1 MTLKIIIAFIPVFLF
16 LSGAKSGARS
26 SVSKAGNA
34 EPLIL
39 LDESD
44 TIEKWGGVEIIDEYE
59 LVKRGEASAKW
70 VNVTRADYTVK
81 NSPGITDWS
90 TWDTL
95 SIWLYS
101 AVANDSEFMLT
112 LPSPSTANAS
122 AYFFH
127 RFKVDWQGWT
137 NIVLPFSKI
146 RPMYPVKGWDNITSI
161 SFSTY
166 GYGLITKPDT
176 ELIFDAVELLCL
188 KGGTKSGGGG
198 GQSAADTAP
207 AAPVTKPAMPA
218 FRYFSTADEKLKNSA
233 LSLSDEGLRRQMPG
247 MGIDY
252 KLAARVFPPEFVEG
266 LRTNVTWRKFLYRS
280 IPPNTAKWNSVPKD
294 KWKEL
299 ISDFAPVSCQGNSG
313 NPATVG
319 ILPLTGKPFLTG
331 STDMSDDDFLN
342 NPFQVKVKNTDF
354 IIYEHEKDM
363 PKDYPCRP
371 NRSVQ
376 IPHLDGTMRTY
387 RFFVPEAYSEAGP
400 EFGSDR
406 KNWFCPAGEVWR
418 ARCKIITWS
427 VIPDCVADVVLN
439 GNMESAKTLA
449 AVLARLAEV
458 YPGLPLYHGLRA
470 HGFARSPDK
479 SGYLTQKEYQAV
491 LAKGSYLNVR
501 SREDYP
507 SWFVDIYDFA
517 FSKLQWGNGGWTDQ
531 VMNDLGWLAC
541 AFDLIRDM
549 PSTLSYSKAQYN
561 DPGEWEKRVRKN
573 LIKEV
578 EAQALANPPTC
589 GNTSYGYINGA
600 VMVGIAAQNPE
611 IFKKGLSIIELY
623 LYNNW
628 VSDGMAADASTSYA
642 GMTQSG
648 ILGLDF
654 LTKVFGGVELSER
667 YGLKAVIDRVGISP
681 FTTLRGI
688 TSKHADDH
696 NRMYCGPGEPTPV
709 VYSNFEG
716 SLSLPF
722 YGMTE
727 LRGGAPGRR
736 TEVIIT
742 HQNVFQHGHADRL
755 NIQLFY
761 EGIELLPDFG
771 YCQGFTDL
779 DSHPWDKVTCGY
791 ELMGLPRDPNAD
803 RWGPWKFG
811 YADGPEAHN
820 VLVVDNYLHIFSPC
834 SLNGY
839 AGAVE
844 ASEPGGWMQFADTGA
859 EGLFALRPSPVS
871 VYRRQVTVLTLPGGA
886 SVVIDLFR
894 VRGGKRH
901 DLYQHVPA
909 DRPKMPGTGTTID
922 STHWSAYRNIT
933 SIYEKITGL
942 AINHYGRPGEQI
954 RDLQRYEL
962 PKKIWL
968 SEWLIQPSR
977 ILPKPEKYAA
987 AYSGWRKTWND
998 VKLANWSWTGGA
1010 AADGEIVCGRGPW
1023 PGLYQVSDPE
1033 TGKTYSSTLGLK
1045 DALDFR
1051 ITTRTADSKELS
1063 SFYLNILEPRINN
1076 QASELIKATVTNTVM
1091 EKGGAVLC
1099 RLKLKSGKDGLNI
1112 STLGSIAALL
1122 DGVEVNGRAA
1132 SFFPGENMLRL
1143 VDGSLFAADGCRLE
1157 LNASWSSRLAD
1168 VVGDLTGKPQESALI
1183 IESERP
1189 LPTNGTL
1196 VGQFVY
1202 VWHRANSFLQS
1213 VYTISRVSE
1222 AGTGKWRIDLADRPP
1237 FILQRAHLLWI
1248 DKENPVKMKQDFQF
1262 MPIQAQDQVQYRNNN
1277 VSGLRIRF
1285 LTSGHENS
1293 LELVNREAFT
1303 VTEEPPA
1310 GKLKKGEPFVVFA
1323 IQAGDRVEIP
1333 SFFACRA
1340 SAAKVPAGQLLLDIQ
1355 ASGDFLLTLP
1365 GKYTKAMVSSGGKK
1379 TMLTVEVAAVG
1390 SMVKVPMTSLKDGKG
1405 VLTLGM

>member
-1 MTLKIIIAFIPVFLF
+1 MLLKTIFVCIPLFLF
-16 LSGAKSGARS
+16 VSGAKSGAKS
-26 SVSKAGNA
+26 SDPQAGTV
-34 EPLIL
+34 EPLVL

-44 TIEKWGGVEIIDEYE
+44 TIEKWGGIEIINKEDEEE
-59 LVKRGEASAKW
+59 LVRRGEASAKW
-70 VNVTRADYTVK
+70 KNVTSADYSFQH
-81 NSPGITDWS
+81 SPEITDWLA
-90 TWDTL
+90 WDTL

-101 AVANDSEFMLT
+101 AVANGSEFMLI
-112 LPSPSTANAS
+112 LVSPSDANAR
-122 AYFFH
+122 AYFYQ

-137 NIVLPFSKI
+137 NIILPFSKI
-146 RPMYPVKGWDNITSI
+146 RSMYPVKGWDNITTI
-161 SFSTY
+161 SFTTY
-166 GYGLITKPDT
+166 GYGQIVKPDT
-176 ELIFDAVELLCL
+176 ELIFDAVELLCM
-188 KGGTKSGGGG
+188 KGGTKTG
-198 GQSAADTAP
+198 AP
-207 AAPVTKPAMPA
+207 ATVSAPATPVTKPTMPA
-218 FRYFSTADEKLKNSA
+218 FRYFSGADQKLKNSA

-252 KLAARVFPPEFVEG
+252 KLAPRVFSPQLVDG
-266 LRTNVTWRKFLYRS
+266 LRTNERWRIFLYRS
-280 IPPNTAKWNSVPKD
+280 IPANTSKWNSIPKD

-299 ISDFAPVSCQGNSG
+299 ISDFAPVSCQGLEG
-313 NPATVG
+313 NPALVG
-319 ILPLTGKPFLTG
+319 ILPLTGKPFFRD
-331 STDMSDDDFLN
+331 SANMSDDDFLN
-342 NPFQVKVKNTDF
+342 NPFQVKVKNTEF
-354 IIYEHEKDM
+354 IIYEREKDM
-363 PKDYPCRP
+363 PKNYPCRP
-371 NRSVQ
+371 NRNVQ

-400 EFGSDR
+400 EFSSDR

-418 ARCKIITWS
+418 ARCKIIAWS

-439 GNMESAKTLA
+439 GNVESAKTLA

-479 SGYLTQKEYQAV
+479 SGYLTQKEYLAV
-491 LAKGSYLNVR
+491 LAKGHYLNVR

-507 SWFVDIYDFA
+507 PWFVDIYDNG
-517 FSKLQWGNGGWTDQ
+517 FSKLHWGYGGWTDQ
-531 VMNDLGWLAC
+531 VMNELGWLAS

-573 LIKEV
+573 IIKEV
-578 EAQALANPPTC
+578 EVQALLNPPTC
-589 GNTSYGYINGA
+589 GNTSYGYISGA
-600 VMVGIAAQNPE
+600 VMVGVAAQNDE

-628 VSDGMAADASTSYA
+628 VSDGVAADAASSYA
-642 GMTQSG
+642 AMTDWG
-648 ILGLDF
+648 ILGLDY
-654 LTKVFGGVELSER
+654 LTKVFGGVDLAER
-667 YGLKAVIDRVGISP
+667 YGLKAVIDRVGIAP
-681 FTTLRGI
+681 FSTLCGI
-688 TSKHADDH
+688 RSKHADDH
-696 NRMYCGPGEPTPV
+696 NRMYCGQGQPIPV

-722 YGMTE
+722 YGMTV

-736 TEVIIT
+736 SEVIVT
-742 HQNVFQHGHADRL
+742 HQNVFQHAHADRL

-791 ELMGLPRDPNAD
+791 ELMGLPHEPSAD
-803 RWGPWKFG
+803 RWGPWKYG

-820 VLVVDNYLHIFSPC
+820 VLVVDNYHHVYSPC

-839 AGAVE
+839 AGAVK
-844 ASEPGGWMQFADTGA
+844 ASEPGGWMQFVDTGA

-871 VYRRQVTVLTLPGGA
+871 VYRRQITVLTLPGGGTA
-886 SVVIDLFR
+886 VIDLFR

-909 DRPKMPGTGTTID
+909 DRLKMPGTGKPID
-922 STHWSAYRNIT
+922 FPHWSAYRNI
-933 SIYEKITGL
+933 SINYEKITGL
-942 AINHYGRPGEQI
+942 TINHYGRPGQQI
-954 RDLQRYEL
+954 RDLQRYDL
-962 PKKIWL
+962 PKNIWH

-987 AYSGWRKTWND
+987 GYSEWRKTWKD
-998 VKLANWSWTGGA
+998 VTLGNWSWTGGA

-1023 PGLYQVSDPE
+1023 PGQYQVSDPD
-1033 TGKTYSSTLGLK
+1033 TGKTFTSTLGLK

-1051 ITTRTADSKELS
+1051 ITTRTTDSKELS
-1063 SFYLNILEPRINN
+1063 SIYLNILEPRMKE
-1076 QASELIKATVTNTVM
+1076 QTSELVKVTVTNTVM

-1099 RLKLKSGKDGLNI
+1099 RLKLRSGKDGLHI
-1112 STLGSIAALL
+1112 STLGGITAEL
-1122 DGVEVNGRAA
+1122 DGVELNGRAA
-1132 SFFPGENMLRL
+1132 SFFPGEHMLRL
-1143 VDGSLFAADGCRLE
+1143 VDGSLFAADGWRLE

-1168 VVGDLTGKPQESALI
+1168 VVGDLTGKPLESALI

-1196 VGQFVY
+1196 TGQFVY

-1213 VYTISRVSE
+1213 VYIISRVSK
-1222 AGTGKWRIDLADRPP
+1222 AGKGRWRIDLADRPP
-1237 FILQRAHLLWI
+1237 FILQRANLLWI
-1248 DKENPVKMKQDFQF
+1248 DKENPIRMKQDFQF
-1262 MPIQAQDQVQYRNNN
+1262 MTLNAHDLVQYRNNN

-1293 LELVNREAFT
+1293 LELINREAFT

-1333 SFFACRA
+1333 SFFACRT
-1340 SAAKVPAGQLLLDIQ
+1340 SAEKVPAGQISLDVQ
-1355 ASGDFLLTLP
+1355 ASGNFELTIP
-1365 GKYTKAMVSSGGKK
+1365 AKYTKAKIIAGGKK
-1379 TMLTVEVAAVG
+1379 TMVTVDAAG
-1390 SMVKVPMTSLKDGKG
+1390 DGARVKVPVTSLLDGKG
-1405 VLTLGM
+1405 RLTLGM